1 MNDEEN
7 QEIIESTI
15 TITEEINNKKE
26 DHIPFNEE
34 KISKNEK
41 NNDLNED
48 INIENHTNLIT
59 EKMNEPN
66 DNDIN
71 MKLKKN

>member
-26 DHIPFNEE
+26 DNIPFNEE

-41 NNDLNED
+41 NNINED

-66 DNDIN
+66 ENNIN
-71 MKLKKN
+71 LNEIK